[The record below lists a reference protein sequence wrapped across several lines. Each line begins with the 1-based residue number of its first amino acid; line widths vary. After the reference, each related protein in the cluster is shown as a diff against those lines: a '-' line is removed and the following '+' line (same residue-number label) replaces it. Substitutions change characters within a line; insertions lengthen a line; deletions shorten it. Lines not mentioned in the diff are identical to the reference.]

1 MMLPIILSL
10 LILLTGALDIAADLR
25 RPHRWAYLLKPL
37 TMGWVFLLALAGT
50 LKSPGTYGV
59 LILVGLVFSAVGD
72 ALLMLERDR
81 FLAGLAAF
89 LAAHIFYV
97 VAFVHE
103 APVWGPIYAVLPFAF
118 VLIGMLQLLWPHA
131 GTMRLPVSLY
141 ALVITTMAW
150 RAWARW
156 ATLGSTGA
164 LLAAIGAVLFVASDS
179 FLAYNRFVRPLP
191 AAPAWVL
198 STYFCAQWL
207 IALSVWG

>member
-1 MMLPIILSL
+1 MVLPISLSI
-10 LILLTGALDIAADLR
+10 LILLTGALDIVADLR
-25 RPHRWAYLLKPL
+25 GRRRWVYLLKPL
-37 TMGWVFLLALAGT
+37 TMVWALLLALAGAI
-50 LKSPGTYGV
+50 KAPGGYGV
-59 LILVGLVFSAVGD
+59 LILVGLAFSLVGD
-72 ALLMLERDR
+72 VFLMLERDR

-89 LAAHIFYV
+89 LAAHIVYI
-97 VAFVHE
+97 VAFVRE
-103 APVWGPIYAVLPFAF
+103 APMWGPIYTVLPFAF
-118 VLIGMLQLLWPHA
+118 VLIGMLQILWPHT
-131 GTMRLPVSLY
+131 GTMRLPVGLY

-191 AAPAWVL
+191 KAPAWVL
-198 STYFCAQWL
+198 STYFYAQWL